1 MNLIQKLTKK
11 VKDTIDEAVLKRKL
25 NIYVEREILNSEEDL
40 IDTKESIENNIKD
53 GLFQFAFMRF
63 ERIRELNKRIE
74 DLKKFREYVL
84 DEKYYDED
92 R

>member
-1 MNLIQKLTKK
+1 MNLIQKLAKK
-11 VKDTIDEAVLKRKL
+11 VKNTIDEAILKRKL
-25 NIYVEREILNSEEDL
+25 NIYVEREILDSEGDL

-53 GLFQFAFMRF
+53 GIFHLAFMKF
-63 ERIRELNKRIE
+63 ERIQELNKRIE

-84 DEKYYDED
+84 NEKYYDED